1 MRVANYVSPCF
12 AYSIMLSFLGQL
24 LHYREI
30 DHQILYTISNDL
42 EPGGCH
48 SDQQCWMRTQLNLNS
63 HPGRFLNSP
72 LSNLDNLIL

>member
-1 MRVANYVSPCF
+1 MRAANYVSPCF

-42 EPGGCH
+42 EPGG
-48 SDQQCWMRTQLNLNS
+48 
-63 HPGRFLNSP
+63 
-72 LSNLDNLIL
+72 